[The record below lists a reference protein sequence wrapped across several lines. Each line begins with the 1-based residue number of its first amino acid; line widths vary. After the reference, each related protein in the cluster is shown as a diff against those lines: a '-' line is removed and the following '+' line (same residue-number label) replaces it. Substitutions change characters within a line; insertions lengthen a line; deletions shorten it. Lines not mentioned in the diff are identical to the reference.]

1 MRGNV
6 PSENFDMRLTAAA
19 LVLVLTACTTTAPR
33 LAVTGVSD
41 RLYCGLSI
49 PSGGEISEAEVEAFL
64 DEVVE
69 TRFPEGYTVFRARGM
84 WKGGEE
90 QTLVLEIVHPYGPRF
105 DTNVRQI
112 ADEYRRRFRQQSVLR
127 VTTPAV
133 MEFIDK

>member
-1 MRGNV
+1 MR
-6 PSENFDMRLTAAA
+6 MTAAA
-19 LVLVLTACTTTAPR
+19 LALVLTACTSLSPR

-41 RLYCGLSI
+41 RLYCGRSI
-49 PSGGEISEAEVEAFL
+49 PSGGEVTDAEVEAFL

-69 TRFPEGYTVFRARGM
+69 TRFPEGYTVWTARGM

-90 QTLVLEIVHPYGPRF
+90 RTLVIEIVHPYGSRF
-105 DTNVRQI
+105 DNNMREI

-127 VTTPAV
+127 VTEPAV